1 MLHQGVKARLAARQ
15 EPQNLSTLKA
25 AKEEDLPFR
34 KKGFAAKA
42 VTATD
47 ILTEEGKVSTCQI
60 RAFESKEETL
70 EEIAKEGSSFYLGK
84 SFFCQLLNITVLS
97 KYD

>member
-47 ILTEEGKVSTCQI
+47 ILTKEGKVSTCQI

-70 EEIAKEGSSFYLGK
+70 EEIAKEGSF
-84 SFFCQLLNITVLS
+84 LS
-97 KYD
+97 RKKFIFANC